1 MSGDK
6 ILNTIHYSLACVKA
20 PCLDEM
26 SHTTTL
32 QVYVIYMYETSQ
44 GLKNVI
50 RLLYFTAYLVAR
62 SIPLLDRTDS

>member
-26 SHTTTL
+26 SHTTL
-32 QVYVIYMYETSQ
+32 QVYVMYMYETSK
-44 GLKNVI
+44 GLKSVI

-62 SIPLLDRTDS
+62 NIPLLDRRDS